1 MSSYILHS
9 AMFFWENRL
18 PLKVLHRDPEI
29 PFSLHSHE
37 FYELV
42 VVASGKGTHLLQ
54 AESRPLQEGMVFF
67 IKPGTVHGYADIEG
81 LVLYDVLI
89 GEKAFSGHLPDLREV
104 SGFRE
109 VFLQEDSNLPLVR
122 LSGHQLSEILSLV
135 GAIKKESEGQDYG
148 NGAAALAYAKL
159 LQLMIL
165 ICRFYTSRKGTVYQE
180 DPRLQDIIAYMEKHL
195 DRSISLEELVGV
207 SNMSASTLNRQFK
220 LSTGWSP
227 VDFHIHRRIAYA
239 STLLLTTNLSIERI
253 SEKTGF
259 SDANYF
265 ARQFRSHM
273 QMSPRQYKTL
283 WTTPTAD

>member
-1 MSSYILHS
+1 MSSYTLHAS
-9 AMFFWENRL
+9 MFFRDNRL

-54 AESRPLQEGMVFF
+54 QESRPLQEGMVFF
-67 IKPGTVHGYADIEG
+67 IKPGTVHGYADIDG
-81 LVLYDVLI
+81 LVLYDILI
-89 GEKAFSGHLPDLREV
+89 GEKAFTGHLADLCEV
-104 SGFRE
+104 SGFAD
-109 VFLQEDSNLPLVR
+109 VFLQENGSIPLVR
-122 LSGHQLSEILSLV
+122 LSGHQLSELLSLV
-135 GAIKKESEGQDYG
+135 GTIKEESEKQDYG
-148 NGAAALAYAKL
+148 NGAAAMAYAKL
-159 LQLMIL
+159 LQLIIL
-165 ICRFYTSRKGTVYQE
+165 ISRFYTSRKGTIYQE
-180 DPRLQDIIAYMEKHL
+180 DPRLESIIAYMEKHL
-195 DRSISLEELVGV
+195 NRSISLEELVSI

-253 SEKTGF
+253 SERTGF

-283 WTTPTAD
+283 WTTPNDD